1 MQLIE
6 EHHIDMNKNLNL
18 TVIVSIVW
26 FPARHDLNGSD
37 EDHL

>member
-6 EHHIDMNKNLNL
+6 EHHIDMSKNLNL

-26 FPARHDLNGSD
+26 FPGMI
-37 EDHL
+37 